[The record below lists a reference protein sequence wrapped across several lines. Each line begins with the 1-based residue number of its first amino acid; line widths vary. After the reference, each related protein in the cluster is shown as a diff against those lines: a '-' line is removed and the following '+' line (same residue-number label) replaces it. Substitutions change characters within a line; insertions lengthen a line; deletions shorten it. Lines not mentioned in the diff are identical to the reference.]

1 MYPPSIMGKSLQGCL
16 EFFFKTGTK
25 DKMRYIPVHV
35 VGNQFGA
42 SVCNLLPAF
51 HSITGCD
58 STSSNS
64 GVGKKSALR
73 RRTPK

>member
-1 MYPPSIMGKSLQGCL
+1 
-16 EFFFKTGTK
+16 
-25 DKMRYIPVHV
+25 MRV

-51 HSITGCD
+51 HCITGCD

-64 GVGKKSALR
+64 GVGKRSALR
-73 RRTPK
+73 GRTPK